1 MASTWL
7 SLALLVLIIAMVPL
21 ALKWLQARTGLGRLP
36 AQGGIRVLDA
46 AAVGPQQRVM
56 TVEIGA
62 PGARTRL
69 TLGVTPTHITCLH
82 QTAVDAPALERIQA
96 DAFDHA
102 P

>member
-36 AQGGIRVLDA
+36 AQGAIRVLDA

-56 TVEIGA
+56 TVEIGE
-62 PGARTRL
+62 PGARIRL
-69 TLGVTPTHITCLH
+69 TLGVTPTHISCLH
-82 QTAVDAPALERIQA
+82 QAPVVATAGETFDAAPPR
-96 DAFDHA
+96 HA